1 MREPESNLLVI
12 TLSVAYIQ
20 NHVFKSH
27 FQKPS
32 PASRYRSAAHA
43 LYTEIHRNT
52 CESII
57 GPSTYSINIIY
68 CTTEIGR
75 MLNWFSSIMI
85 FFPSNYRLYCPYVS
99 YSVYNTVFFFKQK
112 IILRENELLVGL
124 HDKQYLTALLWYLMI
139 YNYFDIVLYL

>member
-1 MREPESNLLVI
+1 
-12 TLSVAYIQ
+12 
-20 NHVFKSH
+20 
-27 FQKPS
+27 
-32 PASRYRSAAHA
+32 
-43 LYTEIHRNT
+43 
-52 CESII
+52 
-57 GPSTYSINIIY
+57 
-68 CTTEIGR
+68 

-99 YSVYNTVFFFKQK
+99 YSVLLYNTVFFFKQK